1 MTTNTIALPLPDD
14 GPRPLRTT
22 HHGRRGWLT
31 FAAHFV
37 EMLIAMFVGMGVL
50 TALLGMSHES
60 PIELQALYMGATMTA
75 PMVGWMLVRG
85 HSRRASAEM
94 AAAMIVPLAALFPM
108 HWAGIISGDA
118 LIDLQHVLMI
128 PTMLGAMLLRRTE
141 YGR

>member
-1 MTTNTIALPLPDD
+1 MTTTTIALPLPAD
-14 GPRPLRTT
+14 GARPDSTS
-22 HHGRRGWLT
+22 HHIRRGWLT

-50 TALLGMSHES
+50 TALLGMPHGS
-60 PIELQALYMGATMTA
+60 PIEVQALYMAATMTA
-75 PMVGWMLVRG
+75 PMVAWMLVRG

-94 AAAMIVPLAALFPM
+94 AAAMIVPLAAIFPLQ
-108 HWAGIISGDA
+108 WAGIISGDT

-128 PTMLGAMLLRRTE
+128 PTMLGAMLLRRAE